1 MLDLEINPL
10 VKGAI
15 AMIKPLFLAISLG
28 LVSCNSVYY
37 SAMEKMGFEKR
48 DLLISAVK
56 KARGEQK
63 EAGEEFQDAMTQLKK
78 LTGYHGGNLES
89 AYDKFKAE
97 YDDCEQQA
105 NSVRSQ
111 VREVD
116 QVARDLFREW
126 ESEARQYESAAL
138 AADSRRKLAE
148 TKARFEQLSRS
159 LHVAESTMDPVLR
172 QFRDQVL
179 YLKHNLNAAAIGS
192 LRGTADNIQAN
203 IQRLLEQM
211 NRSIAE
217 ANRFIQTL

>member
-1 MLDLEINPL
+1 
-10 VKGAI
+10 
-15 AMIKPLFLAISLG
+15 MIKRSLFAASAVFALAA
-28 LVSCNSVYY
+28 CNSVYY
-37 SAMEKMGFEKR
+37 SAMEKIGFEKR

-78 LTGYHGGNLES
+78 LSGFNGGNLES

-105 NSVRSQ
+105 TAVRSQ
-111 VREVD
+111 IREVD
-116 QVARDLFREW
+116 TVARDLFREW
-126 ESEARQYESAAL
+126 EREARQYESAAL

-148 TKARFEQLSRS
+148 TKSRFDQLSRS
-159 LHVAESTMDPVLR
+159 LHAAESTMDPVLR

-192 LRGTADNIQAN
+192 LRGTADSIQGN

-217 ANRFIQTL
+217 ADRFIQTM

>member
-1 MLDLEINPL
+1 MTKRL
-10 VKGAI
+10 
-15 AMIKPLFLAISLG
+15 LFTATISLS
-28 LVSCNSVYY
+28 LAACNSVYY
-37 SAMEKMGFEKR
+37 SAMEKIGFEKR

-105 NSVRSQ
+105 NAVRSQ

-126 ESEARQYESAAL
+126 EIEARQYESATL
-138 AADSRRKLAE
+138 AAESRRKLAD

-159 LHVAESTMDPVLR
+159 LHTAESSMDPVLR

-217 ANRFIQTL
+217 ADRFIQTL

>member
-1 MLDLEINPL
+1 
-10 VKGAI
+10 
-15 AMIKPLFLAISLG
+15 MIKRSLFAASAVFALAA
-28 LVSCNSVYY
+28 CNSVYY
-37 SAMEKMGFEKR
+37 SAMEKIGFEKR

-78 LTGYHGGNLES
+78 LSGFNGGNLES

-105 NSVRSQ
+105 TAVRSQ
-111 VREVD
+111 IREVD
-116 QVARDLFREW
+116 TVARDLFREW
-126 ESEARQYESAAL
+126 EREARQYESATL

-148 TKARFEQLSRS
+148 TKSRFDQLSRS
-159 LHVAESTMDPVLR
+159 LHAAESTMDPVLR

-192 LRGTADNIQAN
+192 LRGTADSIQGN

-217 ANRFIQTL
+217 ADRFIQTM